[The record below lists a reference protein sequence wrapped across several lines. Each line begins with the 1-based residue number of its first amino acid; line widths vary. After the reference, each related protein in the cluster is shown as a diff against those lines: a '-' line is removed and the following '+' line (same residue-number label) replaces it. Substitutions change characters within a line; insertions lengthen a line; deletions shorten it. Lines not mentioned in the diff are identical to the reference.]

1 MQDMRPDVTH
11 VDDSPQA
18 DAQPTR
24 GVPRSVALL
33 LAIIAIGAG
42 LLAIHFAGEAAD
54 AAAQADIL
62 KDGVDRSRLP
72 REEAVG
78 IALLAASRSNP
89 VPPEDLEHDHDH
101 PNGSIDDLSP
111 TERAEFDTQWDA
123 AVASVPRYDTIAEA
137 EAAGFV
143 LASGHSDGAGVHYVK
158 WSWVDRPFD
167 PQKPSMLLYDELV
180 RGEPMELIAYSYWV
194 ASDGEPE
201 GFVGDADG
209 WHQHRG
215 VCFING
221 YIKDEHIEREQCPGD
236 WVNGEDLWMLHAWV
250 VPGIENVYGP
260 FHTVN
265 PLLCERACGLE
276 D

>member
-1 MQDMRPDVTH
+1 MQDVRPEAPA
-11 VDDSPQA
+11 VDDGARDEPESP
-18 DAQPTR
+18 R

-33 LAIIAIGAG
+33 LAAIAIGAG
-42 LLAIHFAGEAAD
+42 LLAIYYAGEAAD
-54 AAAQADIL
+54 VAAEADIL

-78 IALLAASRSNP
+78 IALLAASRSQP

-101 PNGSIDDLSP
+101 GSGSLDDLSP
-111 TERAEFDTQWDA
+111 AERAELDAQWNA
-123 AVASVPRYDTIAEA
+123 AVESVPRYDSIAEA

-158 WSWVDRPFD
+158 WSWVDRPFN
-167 PQKPSMLLYDELV
+167 PAEPSMLLYDELV

-194 ASDGEPE
+194 QSDGEPE
-201 GFVGDADG
+201 GFVGDTDG

-221 YIKDEHIEREQCPGD
+221 YIKDEHIGREQCPGD

-250 VPGIENVYGP
+250 VPGLENVYGD
-260 FHTVN
+260 FHNVN
-265 PLLCERACGLE
+265 PLLCERTCGLE